1 MAECFTGPGSKAT
14 RVTVYGPR
22 GADDIGEY
30 TGFTMIS
37 NLL

>member
-1 MAECFTGPGSKAT
+1 MVECFTGTGSKAT

-30 TGFTMIS
+30 TGFTMIP